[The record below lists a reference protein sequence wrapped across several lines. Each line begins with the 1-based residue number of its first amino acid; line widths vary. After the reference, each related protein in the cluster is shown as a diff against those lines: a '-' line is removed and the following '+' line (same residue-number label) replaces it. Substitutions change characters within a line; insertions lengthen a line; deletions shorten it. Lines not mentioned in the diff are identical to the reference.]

1 MPRKVTATTAPKAPK
16 AAPRDKVYAL
26 TLVGQQEPEIVIG
39 RYFRV
44 SGGSLTI
51 MIGVAP
57 SHTKPRV
64 WAPGTWSYMEEI
76 IE

>member
-1 MPRKVTATTAPKAPK
+1 
-16 AAPRDKVYAL
+16 
-26 TLVGQQEPEIVIG
+26 
-39 RYFRV
+39 V